1 MAERAEGFWA
11 IALRDPCQRRVR
23 AANMAQRRPEKRPD
37 CPDLNQTKRGTPTL
51 KPRLVYAGGS
61 EWVVSIS
68 G

>member
-37 CPDLNQTKRGTPTL
+37 CPDLKSDQKGNLTL
-51 KPRLVYAGGS
+51 KPGLVYAGGS
-61 EWVVSIS
+61 ERIASIS